1 MFNKNLVNM
10 HVKLVGSSTY
20 KKVQNHWITWNVG
33 QIRLGR
39 VCLTTRFYP
48 FAWLPVSI
56 LLNVTLQHI
65 WMAVTSV
72 PVWLPRSK
80 NNICTSPVTLIQE
93 PQWVFLLSLADTS
106 LRKREQAIQTGF
118 LHFILLRTYMCR
130 DFWAFAASSLEL
142 YRTTAF
148 PWVKLRW
155 NVIRGP
161 CCMHRVRRVE
171 PSI

>member
-1 MFNKNLVNM
+1 MKA
-10 HVKLVGSSTY
+10 VGFSTY

-39 VCLTTRFYP
+39 VCLTTIGILVQNTQVIQFRFYLMWYCNT
-48 FAWLPVSI
+48 FDEV
-56 LLNVTLQHI
+56 
-65 WMAVTSV
+65 MAATSV

-80 NNICTSPVTLIQE
+80 NNICTHPVTLIQK
-93 PQWVFLLSLADTS
+93 PQWVFPSSSADTS
-106 LRKREQAIQTGF
+106 LRKRERAIQTGF
-118 LHFILLRTYMCR
+118 LHFILLRAYMCR

-161 CCMHRVRRVE
+161 CCMHSVRRVE